1 MDCLR
6 VFGQETFRETKM
18 LNSIPVDPD
27 SGKYYKYML
36 SEDKSKFIL
45 EANLNNDSLFTLDE
59 SLNNNKNIN
68 DSDGSSGDN
77 NDNVEN
83 PDIPPQYIPPAPW
96 PETNIDCFT
105 FRSTTWDNYEITWY
119 KSDICPDSYEI
130 VIPKTYNWKNISSI
144 WSSAFKDVPIFR
156 LFIPSHITQISNRAF
171 AKSTTFSWTKIN
183 ELIVWELDK
192 TTDNIISIYAYA
204 FHNNDIR
211 KITLGNSVKN
221 VDANIF
227 NKAFNNLSYLNL
239 GNRIESIW
247 TSTFANQKLSS
258 LVIPDSITTIWS
270 SAFKNNSIT
279 SVHIPN
285 PNCTYTNAFDSHVT
299 ITN

>member
-1 MDCLR
+1 MKKNKLIAFTLVELIITITILIILTSISYFYLTSSIKDAKDRTRIADLNSIKKVLSIYKVKNWIYPYVSNSKIEEIDWKKWIVW
-6 VFGQETFRETKM
+6 VFGEETFRETKM

-105 FRSTTWDNYEITWY
+105 FRSTT
-119 KSDICPDSYEI
+119 
-130 VIPKTYNWKNISSI
+130 
-144 WSSAFKDVPIFR
+144 
-156 LFIPSHITQISNRAF
+156 
-171 AKSTTFSWTKIN
+171 
-183 ELIVWELDK
+183 
-192 TTDNIISIYAYA
+192 
-204 FHNNDIR
+204 
-211 KITLGNSVKN
+211 
-221 VDANIF
+221 
-227 NKAFNNLSYLNL
+227 
-239 GNRIESIW
+239 
-247 TSTFANQKLSS
+247 
-258 LVIPDSITTIWS
+258 
-270 SAFKNNSIT
+270 
-279 SVHIPN
+279 
-285 PNCTYTNAFDSHVT
+285 
-299 ITN
+299 